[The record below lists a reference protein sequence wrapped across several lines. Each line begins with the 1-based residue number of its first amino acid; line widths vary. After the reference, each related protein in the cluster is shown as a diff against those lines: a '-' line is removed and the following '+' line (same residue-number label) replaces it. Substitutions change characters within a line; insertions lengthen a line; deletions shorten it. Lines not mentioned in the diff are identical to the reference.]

1 MAAFRRPG
9 APAQVRRVVAP
20 GERAL
25 AWGKDGLGQ
34 VVVVSTLALYVPGRS
49 GDHERLPYD
58 KIASAGWDDPT
69 LEVVL
74 VGRGGQRH
82 LLRLDEPGEVPP
94 TLRERVT
101 ASIALSEH
109 VDLVGG
115 AGARITARRVPGKD
129 GLTWNVVF
137 DPGLDP
143 GDPDLRRSADAAI
156 AQLKSSTGL

>member
-1 MAAFRRPG
+1 M
-9 APAQVRRVVAP
+9 
-20 GERAL
+20 
-25 AWGKDGLGQ
+25 
-34 VVVVSTLALYVPGRS
+34 
-49 GDHERLPYD
+49 
-58 KIASAGWDDPT
+58 
-69 LEVVL
+69 
-74 VGRGGQRH
+74 
-82 LLRLDEPGEVPP
+82 PP

-109 VDLVGG
+109 VDFAGG

-156 AQLKSSTGL
+156 AQLKSATGL

>member
-1 MAAFRRPG
+1 M
-9 APAQVRRVVAP
+9 VAP
-20 GERAL
+20 QERAL

-34 VVVVSTLALYVPGRS
+34 LVVVSTLALYVPGRS
-49 GDHERLPYD
+49 GDHERLAYD
-58 KIASAGWDDPT
+58 KIASVGWDDPT

-109 VDLVGG
+109 VELAGG

-143 GDPDLRRSADAAI
+143 GDLDLRRSADAAI